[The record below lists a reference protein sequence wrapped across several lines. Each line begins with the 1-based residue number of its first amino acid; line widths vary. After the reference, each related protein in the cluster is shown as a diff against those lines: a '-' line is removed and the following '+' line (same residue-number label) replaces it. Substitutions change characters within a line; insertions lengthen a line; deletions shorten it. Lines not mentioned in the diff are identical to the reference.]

1 MSITNS
7 ASPSCQQTRTLRLA
21 FLMLGIFSCGC
32 LVGGVVTKELL
43 WHQWRLAMKNPKN
56 LATRISPQLV
66 SSVGLRA
73 EQRDRVEYLISRR
86 YENMESLRAEV
97 YPLQVA
103 EFDKLDKEIEAELDE
118 TQRSRWASLVKKLRS
133 DYLPTAPNVPPT
145 TEFLFRN
152 FDRNHDGILETTE
165 LPPPMWM
172 RIRNA
177 DEDAD
182 GTVSRSEFDR
192 ARKLM
197 TQ

>member
-1 MSITNS
+1 
-7 ASPSCQQTRTLRLA
+7 
-21 FLMLGIFSCGC
+21 
-32 LVGGVVTKELL
+32 
-43 WHQWRLAMKNPKN
+43 
-56 LATRISPQLV
+56 
-66 SSVGLRA
+66 
-73 EQRDRVEYLISRR
+73 
-86 YENMESLRAEV
+86 MESLRAEV

-133 DYLPTAPNVPPT
+133 DYLPTAPIVPPT
-145 TEFLFRN
+145 TDFLFRN
-152 FDRNHDGILETTE
+152 FDRNNDGILEATE

-172 RIRNA
+172 RVRNA